1 MLETYTD
8 FMIFEVRNNGERSRL
23 NITEEV
29 FHQDNGKVILHSS
42 QVAIIVKEGLRRI
55 YLWKGISASVRKKFI
70 ASRVASEIQREL
82 MNSSSFHRCK
92 IVSVDQGDEPKEFLN
107 TFDFQKIPINTEKNS
122 PVTPKITNN
131 ENLSDNGSIII
142 EKSHVK
148 HAENKNFPPIAKIP
162 LSYENLKKTRKSE
175 EILEKILRT
184 NTHNSFTRKNIIV
197 GTNILYGEVIK
208 KADIFSNQLEE
219 KGWEAITCFPK
230 EIFEIEGAKLRIHVN
245 KELGE
250 IEAIEILEKS
260 QSSEKRIENPKNIEY
275 EKWTV
280 KQLKQYCRE
289 NNLKVPSTYRKADIF
304 RLVLEYNSS
313 NQ

>member
-8 FMIFEVRNNGERSRL
+8 FMIFEVENNGERSRL
-23 NITEEV
+23 DITEEM
-29 FHQDNGKVILHSS
+29 FHQDNGKGILHSS
-42 QVAIIVKEGLRRI
+42 QVAIIVKEELRRI

-107 TFDFQKIPINTEKNS
+107 TFDFQKIPIITDNNISIISE
-122 PVTPKITNN
+122 ITNH
-131 ENLSDNGSIII
+131 ENLSHNGSNRI
-142 EKSHVK
+142 ENLQVRYN
-148 HAENKNFPPIAKIP
+148 ENKDLPTIAKKTP
-162 LSYENLKKTRKSE
+162 SYENLKKTRKTE
-175 EILEKILRT
+175 EILGKVLRT
-184 NTHNSFTRKNIIV
+184 NNLNSFTRKNIIV
-197 GTNILYGEVIK
+197 GNNILYSEIIK
-208 KADIFSNQLEE
+208 KAEIFNSQLEE
-219 KGWEAITCFPK
+219 KGWEAITNFPK
-230 EIFEIEGAKLRIHVN
+230 DVFEIEGAKLRIHVN

-260 QSSEKRIENPKNIEY
+260 QSHEKRIEDVKNIEF

-289 NNLKVPSTYRKADIF
+289 NNLKVPSAYRKADIL
-304 RLVLEYNSS
+304 RLVLEYTSS
-313 NQ
+313 NH